1 MTVQELKQ
9 AVAAIPESYNDCVLT
24 TPNLGYD
31 WRDTISGSYLLVES
45 ITFEPNYDDEYLM
58 SLDLSD

>member
-24 TPNLGYD
+24 TPNPG
-31 WRDTISGSYLLVES
+31 V
-45 ITFEPNYDDEYLM
+45 
-58 SLDLSD
+58 